1 MDWHIKTTKI
11 MEHSRGIYWIANLY
25 CDGKLV
31 GSVEQFGRG
40 GADEVQIADKNV
52 MRLWREHCVS
62 MGGEEQ
68 ATYAL
73 LLQEE
78 GQEAS

>member
-11 MEHSRGIYWIANLY
+11 MEHSRGIYWLADLML
-25 CDGKLV
+25 DGVKV
-31 GSVEQFGRG
+31 GTVEQMGRG
-40 GADEVQIADKNV
+40 GADEVQIADKSV
-52 MRLWREHCVS
+52 MRLWRDHCNQ
-62 MGGEEQ
+62 MGGEEE

-78 GQEAS
+78 GAASC